1 MWLTKI
7 FTAVLVALMG
17 LLPSS
22 CTTAKNPT
30 AQQQQHV
37 PVVNIVTA
45 SGTGSVTDKNL
56 GELQLSN
63 NHETCVSLGA
73 GKSFT
78 IKPTQID
85 RSHLQL
91 IMQVESKFANGGT
104 KDLSIVQVVTKTGQ
118 PFEIALGDVNL
129 TLTPVL
135 TNE

>member
-1 MWLTKI
+1 MWLTKF

-22 CTTAKNPT
+22 CSTAKNST
-30 AQQQQHV
+30 AQQHA
-37 PVVNIVTA
+37 PVVNIVTNLA
-45 SGTGSVTDKNL
+45 VAAVTSRNL

-63 NHETCVSLGA
+63 NRETCVSLGA

-78 IKPTQID
+78 IKPTAID

-91 IMQVESKFANGGT
+91 ILQVESKFANGGT
-104 KDLSIVQVVTKTGQ
+104 KDLSITQVVTKAGQ
-118 PFEIALGDVNL
+118 PFEIAVGDVNL

-135 TNE
+135 VN